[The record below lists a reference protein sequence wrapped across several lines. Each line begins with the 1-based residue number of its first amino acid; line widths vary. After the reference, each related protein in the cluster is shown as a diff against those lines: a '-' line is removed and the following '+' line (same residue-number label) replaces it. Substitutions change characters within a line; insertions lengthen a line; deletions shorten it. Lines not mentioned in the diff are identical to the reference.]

1 MSQLLTVLRN
11 RKPGRIGPEPD
22 RGWGSADQGG
32 SGILGILGLVVVV
45 GLIWGLWAL
54 FNGGQEASNIS
65 DIATKTKGY
74 MGGRTGYNFTSGTT
88 MTGNFIQRGFAPGN
102 MRVVGDADSG
112 TATLWN
118 AWGGQVVLAPVSSG
132 AGMNSGFSITTNKVP
147 MKDCISLA
155 QQFGNGGIFSEIAI
169 NSTQHPDGTVTSE
182 EAGKECTKNSGSAGT
197 NTMKFQVNG

>member
-11 RKPGRIGPEPD
+11 RNPELVRSHPD

-32 SGILGILGLVVVV
+32 SGIVGILGLIFVV
-45 GLIWGLWAL
+45 GLIWGLWSL

-74 MGGRTGYNFTSGTT
+74 MGGRTGYDFTSGDT
-88 MTGNFIQRGFAPGN
+88 MTGNFIQRGFAPGS
-102 MRVVGDADSG
+102 MRVVGDPDSG
-112 TATLWN
+112 TATMWN
-118 AWGGQVVLAPVSSG
+118 VWGGQVVLAPVSSG
-132 AGMNSGFSITTNKVP
+132 SGMNTGFSITTNKVP
-147 MKDCISLA
+147 LKECISLA
-155 QQFGNGGIFSEIAI
+155 QQYGNGIIFSEISI
-169 NSTQHPDGTVTSE
+169 NSSLHSDGTITSE

>member
-11 RKPGRIGPEPD
+11 RKLGCVGLNPD

-32 SGILGILGLVVVV
+32 SGIIGILGLIFVV

-54 FNGGQEASNIS
+54 FSAGQEASNIS

-74 MGGRTGYNFTSGTT
+74 MGGRTGYDFTSGDS
-88 MTGNFIQRGFAPGN
+88 MTGNFIERGFAPGS
-102 MRVVGDADSG
+102 MRVVGDPDSG
-112 TATLWN
+112 TATMWN
-118 AWGGQVVLAPVSSG
+118 SWGGQVVLAPVSSDS
-132 AGMNSGFSITTNKVP
+132 GMNTGFSITTNKVP
-147 MKDCISLA
+147 LKDCISLA
-155 QQFGNGGIFSEIAI
+155 QEYGNGIIFSEILI
-169 NSTQHPDGTVTSE
+169 NSSQHADGTVTSE